1 MTSHLS
7 ERLKDPVTLLR
18 ACQVALPS
26 WSGVTLDNFTS
37 TVLKGGHSSPS
48 VYLVT
53 CTVPHAKPD
62 RAVVKLDR
70 AVVKVE
76 GEVPEHT
83 FKVRCGKWQT

>member
-1 MTSHLS
+1 M
-7 ERLKDPVTLLR
+7 
-18 ACQVALPS
+18 
-26 WSGVTLDNFTS
+26 DNFTS

-62 RAVVKLDR
+62 KSVVKLDR

-83 FKVRCGKWQT
+83 FKVRFVLVESGKHEKKLFYRYWITVIVHTRAGLQGNIIFI